1 MNMNILMLFDIDNTL
16 IQSSAGHRQAYTE
29 AVKEVYDLEVDI
41 NVINHHGMTDQEIL
55 LKVLRKYNLDDETI
69 TSNLRTCIEVMPL
82 KYDEIVK
89 SENIVILDGVVNLLT
104 KLQQNDIILGLVTGN
119 LEKIARAKLRKIGI
133 DHFFKIGGFG
143 SDHMD
148 RNHLAKLAVKRAKA
162 TFNPSRIRKIFL
174 LGDTPKDMKAGKAVG
189 ATTIGVTTGIFSE
202 EQLEPAGADIV
213 FSNLADTDSILK
225 FIL

>member
-1 MNMNILMLFDIDNTL
+1 MNILTLFDIDNTL

-55 LKVLRKYNLDDETI
+55 LKVL
-69 TSNLRTCIEVMPL
+69 
-82 KYDEIVK
+82 
-89 SENIVILDGVVNLLT
+89 
-104 KLQQNDIILGLVTGN
+104 
-119 LEKIARAKLRKIGI
+119 
-133 DHFFKIGGFG
+133 
-143 SDHMD
+143 
-148 RNHLAKLAVKRAKA
+148 
-162 TFNPSRIRKIFL
+162 IRKIFL

-189 ATTIGVTTGIFSE
+189 ATTIGVTTGIFSD